1 MSQLSK
7 SRLWTSYILQGVI
20 VVMFLMGAL
29 TNLFQVQQAVDG
41 AVSMGY
47 PASSV
52 MYLGVVLLIS
62 TVLYAYPKTTVIG
75 AILLTGWL
83 GGAVATHV
91 IHQDPIMNT
100 IFPIIFG
107 VIVWVAIY
115 LRNDRLLQFLGIS

>member
-29 TNLFQVQQAVDG
+29 TNLFQVQKAVDG

-115 LRNDRLLQFLGIS
+115 LRNDRFLQLLGIS

>member
-29 TNLFQVQQAVDG
+29 TNLFQVQKAVDG